1 MRYHAANKTSASPCA
16 CRDAIQRSN
25 ADADAALSVCE
36 REIKETHSLSCHKRQ
51 HKGHARI
58 GGHAGVARACG
69 NLGTY
74 YQSTGEYARAI
85 EHRGASHL
93 GNRAGM
99 TTACGLIMLLLV
111 GMR

>member
-1 MRYHAANKTSASPCA
+1 M
-16 CRDAIQRSN
+16 
-25 ADADAALSVCE
+25 
-36 REIKETHSLSCHKRQ
+36 SCHKRQ

-69 NLGTY
+69 NLGNY

-93 GNRAGM
+93 GNRTGK

>member
-1 MRYHAANKTSASPCA
+1 M
-16 CRDAIQRSN
+16 
-25 ADADAALSVCE
+25 
-36 REIKETHSLSCHKRQ
+36 
-51 HKGHARI
+51 
-58 GGHAGVARACG
+58 ARACG

-93 GNRAGM
+93 GNRTGK

>member
-1 MRYHAANKTSASPCA
+1 M
-16 CRDAIQRSN
+16 
-25 ADADAALSVCE
+25 
-36 REIKETHSLSCHKRQ
+36 
-51 HKGHARI
+51 
-58 GGHAGVARACG
+58 ARACG

-74 YQSTGEYARAI
+74 YKSKGEYARAI